1 MLDTSFE
8 KNFLM
13 ESYYL
18 AEEEILFVFN
28 QLEYTDSK
36 YILGAV
42 LGVEVQ
48 IWII

>member
-1 MLDTSFE
+1 
-8 KNFLM
+8 M

-18 AEEEILFVFN
+18 AEEEILFVFD